1 MLLTLT
7 SFKLLMIVV
16 SNYIMILLDL
26 KNPFVD
32 WSNEVAAVKQNKIAM
47 LSMLALIGISGLAI
61 GLIFVAI
68 NHNIPFIA
76 ILLPLIAVLIII
88 IVLFELHLN
97 KKRHSLF

>member
-1 MLLTLT
+1 
-7 SFKLLMIVV
+7 MIVV

-68 NHNIPFIA
+68 NFNIPFIA
-76 ILLPLIAVLIII
+76 ILLPLIAILIII

-97 KKRHSLF
+97 KKRHSLFEHLE